1 MAPYEARRG
10 ASPPFRSLPPRE
22 SEGASTAPSEASPRK
37 RLRRQSRRS
46 NNAGTS
52 HGVFSGGPP
61 GRSASRRTARGWGP
75 AVRGEQ
81 SGKPSRRTARGWG
94 PAVRGEQSGKPSRR
108 TARGWGPAVRGE
120 QSGKPSRRTARGW
133 GPAVRGEH
141 SEACA
146 GNAGARMSISSRK
159 LFSDRHSPRHASGLP
174 RPQDVTA
181 EQRLHQGDRSEGHG
195 EHEQPEDRDG
205 AEMPLL
211 LQIEDNHRYDL
222 GIGREQDDRGRQL
235 ANHPDEDEAPRRD
248 DPAPGE
254 RRGDPSEDAETAR
267 AQDPSRLFQLGM
279 DAAKRGVGLGVA
291 HWHLLGEIGDEEDP
305 ERAVEEKGGPRVGD
319 EERDGQDHARDD
331 DGRESEEGQELVA
344 RDDLA
349 VADVGQQRGQPRARE
364 GREESQLEGVDD
376 GGLGGVLEERERP
389 VRERE
394 VVPRERLGPRARE
407 GGLGQDAVG
416 KKDRA

>member
-10 ASPPFRSLPPRE
+10 ASPPFRSLPPGE
-22 SEGASTAPSEASPRK
+22 SEGASTAPSEPSPRK

-52 HGVFSGGPP
+52 HGIFSGGPP
-61 GRSASRRTARGWGP
+61 GRSASRRTSRGWGP
-75 AVRGEQ
+75 AVRGER
-81 SGKPSRRTARGWG
+81 SGSPSRRTSRGWG
-94 PAVRGEQSGKPSRR
+94 PAVRGERSGSPSRR
-108 TARGWGPAVRGE
+108 TSRGWGPAVRGE
-120 QSGKPSRRTARGW
+120 RSGSPSRRTSRGW
-133 GPAVRGEH
+133 GPAVRGER
-141 SEACA
+141 SGSPSRRTSRGWGPAVRGEYPEACA
-146 GNAGARMSISSRK
+146 GKAGARMSISSRK

-174 RPQDVTA
+174 RPQDVAA
-181 EQRLHQGDRSEGHG
+181 EQRLHQDNRGEGHG
-195 EHEQPEDRDG
+195 EHEQAEDCDG
-205 AEMPLL
+205 AELPLL
-211 LQIEDNHRYDL
+211 LQIEDHHRYVL

-267 AQDPSRLFQLGM
+267 AQDPSRLFQRGM

-344 RDDLA
+344 RADLA
-349 VADVGQQRGQPRARE
+349 VADVGQQRGQPRAHARRE
-364 GREESQLEGVDD
+364 
-376 GGLGGVLEERERP
+376 
-389 VRERE
+389 
-394 VVPRERLGPRARE
+394 
-407 GGLGQDAVG
+407 DA
-416 KKDRA
+416 

>member
-10 ASPPFRSLPPRE
+10 ASPPFRSLPSRE

-81 SGKPSRRTARGWG
+81 SGKPSRRTSRGWG
-94 PAVRGEQSGKPSRR
+94 PAVRGEYP
-108 TARGWGPAVRGE
+108 
-120 QSGKPSRRTARGW
+120 
-133 GPAVRGEH
+133 
-141 SEACA
+141 EACA
-146 GNAGARMSISSRK
+146 GKAGARMSISSRK

-174 RPQDVTA
+174 RPQDVAA
-181 EQRLHQGDRSEGHG
+181 EQRLHQDNRGEGHG
-195 EHEQPEDRDG
+195 EHEQAEDCDG
-205 AEMPLL
+205 AELPLL
-211 LQIEDNHRYDL
+211 LQIEDHHRHDL
-222 GIGREQDDRGRQL
+222 GIGREEDDRGRQL
-235 ANHPDEDEAPRRD
+235 ADYPDEDEAPRRD

-254 RRGDPSEDAETAR
+254 RRGDPSEDEETAH

-291 HWHLLGEIGDEEDP
+291 HGHLLGEIGDEEDP

-319 EERDGQDHARDD
+319 E
-331 DGRESEEGQELVA
+331 
-344 RDDLA
+344 
-349 VADVGQQRGQPRARE
+349 
-364 GREESQLEGVDD
+364 
-376 GGLGGVLEERERP
+376 
-389 VRERE
+389 
-394 VVPRERLGPRARE
+394 
-407 GGLGQDAVG
+407 
-416 KKDRA
+416 